1 MNPDDIRRI
10 AKEAGLAGAKLSAGL
25 EEMRLDMWER
35 FAELVAAAEREA
47 ALTSG
52 GLCSLSA
59 LDLPPKMISSTA
71 SLRLSVPAAFN
82 PRKARIES

>member
-1 MNPDDIRRI
+1 MTRDEIIKLASQAIDDTRS
-10 AKEAGLAGAKLSAGL
+10 EVDLPVPFVL
-25 EEMRLDMWER
+25 R
-35 FAELVAAAEREA
+35 FA
-47 ALTSG
+47 ALG
-52 GLCSLSA
+52 HARRLCSLSA